1 MIDFY
6 NLCNKFSHYGCINKP
21 PNHLKDWRDDKDI
34 RQKYFRWIRSSSN
47 CPSLLLDISLP
58 LVAVQNEAEN
68 LLDDFVKHRGNIHS
82 GWYSITLH
90 GVSKHITNRWNDD
103 EYAKYNWQ
111 AMPPHTWTEIE
122 KDCPITVEWLKSLP
136 FDTFSRVRFMLLQPN
151 GYIAPHQ
158 DIEKKELCA
167 YNVAI
172 TNPIGVEFAMEKA
185 GLIPWKEGEFRAID
199 IGRKHAVRNLS
210 KQNRIHMII
219 HGAINDDFKKLFCES
234 YDRLIYD

>member
-6 NLCNKFSHYGCINKP
+6 NLCNKFSHYELIKKTP
-21 PNHLKDWRDDKDI
+21 KDFKYWRNDKDL
-34 RQKYFRWIRSSSN
+34 RTKYFKWICNSSN

-58 LVAVQNEAEN
+58 LVTIQKEAEN
-68 LLDDFVKHRGNIHS
+68 LLDDFVKHRGNIHP

-90 GVSKHITNRWNDD
+90 GVSKHITNHWSND
-103 EYAKYNWQ
+103 EYKEYNWKNE
-111 AMPPHTWTEIE
+111 PKHIWTEIE
-122 KDCPITVEWLKSLP
+122 KDCPNTVEWLKSLP
-136 FDTFSRVRFMLLQPN
+136 FDKFSRVRFMLLKPN
-151 GYIAPHQ
+151 GYISPHQ

-219 HGAINDDFKKLFCES
+219 HGKINDDFKRLFCES
-234 YDRLIYD
+234 YDRLMHD